1 MFTIVFFLSIV
12 SPIDLGFDIK
22 AKNKFPAVND
32 GAKPRAMKPVFS
44 SIILLGCLVFGA
56 HGGLRNSF
64 SVVALP
70 FRYYGIAPDLVEV
83 APTEMC
89 QVSVGDE
96 AEHCSCG
103 FY

>member
-1 MFTIVFFLSIV
+1 M
-12 SPIDLGFDIK
+12 
-22 AKNKFPAVND
+22 
-32 GAKPRAMKPVFS
+32 
-44 SIILLGCLVFGA
+44 FGA

>member
-1 MFTIVFFLSIV
+1 M
-12 SPIDLGFDIK
+12 
-22 AKNKFPAVND
+22 ND

-64 SVVALP
+64 SIVALP

-96 AEHCSCG
+96 TEHCSCG
-103 FY
+103 FLIQSRVIIFRFRFRSGGVSVWSVGPFGK